1 MKFRPKKL
9 SLALARTFGAGV
21 AVTFVSAAYA
31 QTPPAVQ
38 LAPSTV
44 TGSRIVSPNI
54 TSTSPVAQVTAIDIK
69 VEGINNVEN
78 LLNNLPQVFA
88 DYGSN
93 LSNGSTG
100 TATVNL
106 RNLGSSRTLVL
117 VNGRRLPAGSPL
129 FYPTDLNEIPAP
141 LIERVELLTGGASAI
156 YGSDAVAGVVN
167 FIMRENFQGLQLQ
180 LDTSTYQHHQHG
192 GGLADVIAGRAAT
205 NPAQFAVPGNIDH
218 VGDVYDVS
226 VTMGS
231 NFADNRGNATLFFHY
246 KKDKPILERDY
257 DFSACS
263 AGSNAKG
270 FTCGG
275 SSTSFPGR
283 FLNNNTGKSFTI
295 ADGNGG
301 VRPFSSSLDQF
312 NFAPYNYYSRPDERY
327 GFNAFAHYDVN
338 EHVRAYGEFSF
349 NDDHTDAQIAPSGL
363 FFGGQEFFLKNN
375 NPLLSQ
381 TFKNTFGITPT
392 TDGDLLIGRRNLE
405 GGGRDDDKRH
415 TAFRGVVGIK
425 GDIFKNWDYDVFL
438 QSGKVIYQSTYL
450 NDFSKTRITR
460 ALDVVTDPNTGQPV
474 CASKLDGS
482 DPNCVPYN
490 IFSLGKVTPE
500 ALKYLQT
507 PGLQKG
513 TTEQMVQGGTLTSDL
528 GNYGWT
534 MPWAKTGVGVAF
546 GYERRT
552 EKLNLITDTAFSTFD
567 LAGQG
572 GPTIG
577 LGGKFTVNEE
587 FAEVRVPIIE
597 GAPWADL
604 LSVNGSYR
612 YSDYSTNKKTSSYG
626 LGAEWA
632 PVKAVRLRG
641 SYQQAVRAANIIE
654 LFTAQGLNLFNM
666 GSDPCGGPTPGATF
680 AQCQQSGITAAQYGN
695 ALLTNPAGQ
704 YNYIQGG
711 NPDLDPEKAKS
722 TTLGVVFT
730 PVKNLSASIDYFK
743 IKVDKEIA
751 NIPPALIVTQ
761 CVFSGQFCDLIHRD
775 KFGSLYL
782 TGSVTATN
790 INIANQSTSGIDVTV
805 DYVWPLNNWGSVD
818 LNFIGTWL
826 QTFKTTPVPGLGEYD
841 CKGLFGATCGTPLPE
856 WRHKARA
863 TWMTPWNTDVALTW
877 RHFSKVSLDSS
888 SNPLLN
894 GAFNPINGEM
904 ASRDYIDLAA
914 SWNVTKQFTIWGGVN
929 NLFDK
934 DPPIVDNSITG
945 PPFGNGNTYPQVYD
959 ALGRKLFLS
968 LQYKF

>member
-21 AVTFVSAAYA
+21 AVTLVSVAYA

-38 LAPSTV
+38 LAPTQV

-54 TSTSPVAQVTAIDIK
+54 TSTSPVAQVTATDIK

-88 DYGSN
+88 DFGSN
-93 LSNGSTG
+93 VTNGATG

-106 RNLGSSRTLVL
+106 RNLGSQRTLVL
-117 VNGRRLPAGSPL
+117 VNGRRLPAGSPT

-141 LIERVELLTGGASAI
+141 LIERVEILTGGASAV

-180 LDTSTYQHHQHG
+180 LDTSTYQHNQG
-192 GGLADVIAGRAAT
+192 NALASVIAARAAT
-205 NPAQFAVPGNIDH
+205 NPSQFAVPGDFH
-218 VGDVYDVS
+218 GGDVYDVS

-246 KKDKPILERDY
+246 KKDKAVLERDFDY
-257 DFSACS
+257 SACATGSS
-263 AGSNAKG
+263 ATGL
-270 FTCGG
+270 TCSG
-275 SSTSFPGR
+275 SSTSVPGR
-283 FLNNNTGKSFTI
+283 FLNNKTGASSTI
-295 ADGNGG
+295 ADANGG
-301 VRPFSSSLDQF
+301 TRPFTTNDQF
-312 NFAPYNYYSRPDERY
+312 NFAPYNYFSRPDERY

-338 EHVRAYGEFSF
+338 EHARAYGEFSF
-349 NDDHTDAQIAPSGL
+349 NDDHTDALIAPSGI
-363 FFGGQEFFLKNN
+363 FFGGQEFFLHNN

-381 TFKNTFGITPT
+381 AFKNTFGITPT
-392 TDGDLLIGRRNLE
+392 SDGDLLIGRRNQE
-405 GGGRDDDKRH
+405 GGGRDDDRRH
-415 TAFRGVVGIK
+415 TAFRGVIGVK
-425 GDIFKNWDYDVFL
+425 GDIFKNWDYDVFV
-438 QSGKVIYQSTYL
+438 QTGKVIYQETYL

-460 ALDVVTDPNTGQPV
+460 ALDVVTDPVSGQPV
-474 CASKLDGS
+474 CASKLDGT

-490 IFSLGKVTPE
+490 IFALGKVTPA
-500 ALKYLQT
+500 ALAYLQT

-513 TTEQMVQGGTLTSDL
+513 STEQSVQGGTLTSDL

-534 MPWAKTGVGVAF
+534 MPWAKSGVGVAL
-546 GYERRT
+546 GYERRV
-552 EKLNLITDTAFSTFD
+552 EKLNLQTDTAFSTFD

-577 LGGKFTVNEE
+577 LDGQFTVNEG
-587 FAEVRVPIIE
+587 FAEVRVPIVE

-612 YSDYSTNKKTSSYG
+612 YSDYSTGKTTNSYG
-626 LGAEWA
+626 IGAEWA

-654 LFTAQGLNLFNM
+654 LFQAQGLNLFNM
-666 GSDPCGGPTPGATF
+666 GADPCAGPNPAATL
-680 AQCQQSGITAAQYGN
+680 AQCQRSGVTAAQYGS

-704 YNYIQGG
+704 YNFIQGG
-711 NPDLDPEKAKS
+711 NPNLDPEKAKS
-722 TTLGVVFT
+722 KTFGVVFT
-730 PVKNLSASIDYFK
+730 PMKNFNASIDYFQ
-743 IKVDKEIA
+743 IKVDNEIS
-751 NIPPALIVTQ
+751 NITPALIVTQ
-761 CVFSGQFCDLIHRD
+761 CVFSGQFCDLVHRD
-775 KFGSLYL
+775 QFGSLWL

-790 INIANQSTSGIDVTV
+790 INIASQKTSGVDLTL
-805 DYVWPLNNWGSVD
+805 DYVYPMNNWGSLD

-826 QTFKTTPVPGLGEYD
+826 EAFKTTPVPGLGEYD
-841 CKGLFGATCGTPLPE
+841 CKGLFGSTCGTPLPE

-877 RHFSKVSLDSS
+877 RHFSKVKIDSS
-888 SNPLLN
+888 SGNPLLS
-894 GAFNPINGEM
+894 GSFNAVDGEM
-904 ASRDYIDLAA
+904 SERDYFDIAA

-929 NLFDK
+929 NVFDK
-934 DPPIVDNSITG
+934 DPPIVSSSIAG
-945 PPFGNGNTYPQVYD
+945 APFGNGNTYPQVYD
-959 ALGRKLFLS
+959 SLGRKLFVS